1 MNSLEKLYKYIEE
14 SKLYK
19 DYKKISTIL
28 EEDDSIQKLINEIK
42 DLEKEATLLEY
53 KGDIKYKEIDKIIE
67 KKMLELKNN
76 QIYIEYMNKMEEF
89 NNVLKESSNIIES
102 YIEEKV

>member
-1 MNSLEKLYKYIEE
+1 MNSLEKLYKSIEE

-42 DLEKEATLLEY
+42 DLEKEATLLEH